1 MVQYMCIHSTGA
13 RAAAPR
19 APAVA
24 ASGCRLQAASCRRQ
38 AAGYMLLTT
47 RLALVAPVDALE
59 QLGESLLLGSERV
72 TELPDEL
79 ALLHSIY

>member
-1 MVQYMCIHSTGA
+1 
-13 RAAAPR
+13 
-19 APAVA
+19 
-24 ASGCRLQAASCRRQ
+24 
-38 AAGYMLLTT
+38 MLLTT

-59 QLGESLLLGSERV
+59 ELGESLLLGSERV